1 MNDNGRVTYA
11 IWKDHR
17 TGAFEVVRWCG
28 NEHLVVQTN
37 LLSRGKAMAAADIWR
52 KREKD
57 KANAQPNGN

>member
-1 MNDNGRVTYA
+1 MNDNSRVTYA

-37 LLSRGKAMAAADIWR
+37 LASRGKAMIDFIR
-52 KREKD
+52 SGSRTTD
-57 KANAQPNGN
+57 HSGDRRRRG

>member
-1 MNDNGRVTYA
+1 VKDNQRVTYA

-37 LLSRGKAMAAADIWR
+37 LSSRGKAMAAADTWR
-52 KREKD
+52 KRETD
-57 KANAQPNGN
+57 NGRT

>member
-1 MNDNGRVTYA
+1 MNDNNRVTYT

-37 LLSRGKAMAAADIWR
+37 LSSRGKAMAAADTWR
-52 KREKD
+52 QREAD
-57 KANAQPNGN
+57 NGRT

>member
-1 MNDNGRVTYA
+1 MNDNNRVTYA

-37 LLSRGKAMAAADIWR
+37 LLSRGKAMAAADTWR
-52 KREKD
+52 QRETD
-57 KANAQPNGN
+57 NGRA